1 MKKDGGEMADI
12 GAAQNSP
19 EYATKCPELQPNAR
33 KKKETNLPMRLSVE
47 EKTPMKRT
55 VHSLRAV
62 LPLCSSKTRAS
73 RRSTLPT
80 RRGATL
86 RAKRVQHIK
95 EQINTG
101 TYEISAT
108 DVVRGIARSELF
120 WLLSMD
126 YPRLRPVLP
135 LPPV

>member
-1 MKKDGGEMADI
+1 
-12 GAAQNSP
+12 
-19 EYATKCPELQPNAR
+19 
-33 KKKETNLPMRLSVE
+33 
-47 EKTPMKRT
+47 MKRT